1 MKESHVVALEMFPT
15 MAIKLGTS
23 SSLCLLTICTADLVS
38 VEKKKILM
46 LSVGVWARAWFL
58 WAPFVFMLR
67 VYDTVLPLTVF
78 ATLSVLGG
86 VLTCIVN
93 YGLGIEP
100 KKSEQRQANIQG
112 NISDESKSVWWIGR
126 YTKNSYNVRQANWRW
141 PHLFIRFS

>member
-1 MKESHVVALEMFPT
+1 MFPT

-23 SSLCLLTICTADLVS
+23 IALCLLTVCTADLVS
-38 VEKKKILM
+38 TEKKKILM

-100 KKSEQRQANIQG
+100 KKRERREANIQSIITDDST
-112 NISDESKSVWWIGR
+112 NVWWLNR
-126 YTKNSYNVRQANWRW
+126 FSKKSYDVRQQQ
-141 PHLFIRFS
+141 P